1 MALFSINLQT
11 GTLADEPEKDIIV
24 GIDLGTTN
32 SLVAFMRDGHPVC
45 VADAHGKNTLVPS
58 VLHFLPQNAQNTEGG
73 VLVGDA
79 AKLKLETDPQNTI
92 YSVKRLMGKAFNDV
106 SNYENYFGYS
116 IIDAPDA
123 DTLVKIRVGDR
134 YYSPIELSSFILKEL
149 KTRIETELKK
159 PISKAVITVPAY
171 FNDAQRQAT
180 RDAGRLAGLDVL
192 RIVNEPTAA
201 ALAYGLDRRGDEA
214 HTIAVYDLGGG
225 TFDVSILQIQDGVFE
240 VLSTNGD
247 TFLGGDDFDR
257 AIIDFWLTQNNVS
270 NDLILNNKELG
281 QSLRLAAEN
290 AKKMLSNPENTEGY
304 FFELKIKNLK
314 LNATNNSEINAI
326 NSELNANN
334 NSKFNSEINL
344 NNSEIN
350 AIKSALITDKF
361 IEKDEEFNSIIFDD
375 ANISLILQLNKTELN
390 NLILPLINK
399 TINCCNLALKDAQL
413 SKTDIQAVVMVGGS
427 TRVPL
432 VKKMVSEFFDKPV
445 FNNINPD
452 EVVALGAAIQADV
465 LAGNQR
471 DILLIDVTPLSLG
484 IETVGGLMDT
494 IIPRNSKIPTKA
506 ARQYTTSVD
515 GQRNLKIAIFQGER
529 DLIVHN
535 RKLGEFILRGI
546 PPMPAGFPKIDIAFY
561 LDADGILRIKAKE
574 ERSGV
579 AQEITVKASYGL
591 SDEEMALML
600 LDSIKNAES
609 DMKIR
614 ALQEARNEGNNI
626 VLASEKFLIQ
636 HTLILSIEEQK
647 ETSKLAQIL
656 RGTIANDDK
665 DAINKAMENLN
676 KFTEPLAHRA
686 MDVTIAEAMKGKAI

>member
-11 GTLADEPEKDIIV
+11 GTIADEPEKDIIV

-32 SLVAFMRDGHPVC
+32 SLVAYMRDGHPVC
-45 VADAHGKNTLVPS
+45 VADKDGKNTLIPS
-58 VLHFLPQNAQNTEGG
+58 VLHFLPQNGKNTEGSPSEQNQAI
-73 VLVGDA
+73 LVGDA
-79 AKLKLETDPQNTI
+79 AKEKLESDPQNTI

-106 SNYENYFGYS
+106 SNYENYFGYK

-123 DTLVKIRVGDR
+123 DTLVKIRVGER

-149 KTRIETELKK
+149 KSRVETELKK

-201 ALAYGLDRRGDEA
+201 ALAYGLDRRGDDA

-240 VLSTNGD
+240 VLATNGD
-247 TFLGGDDFDR
+247 TFLGGDDIDR
-257 AIIDFWLTQNNVS
+257 AIVDYWLSENNVS
-270 NDLILNNKELG
+270 NALIQNDKELG
-281 QSLRLAAEN
+281 QSLRLAAEK
-290 AKKMLSNPENTEGY
+290 AKKMLSNFDELKIQNSKLNAGNNDEKGIYTEGSS
-304 FFELKIKNLK
+304 FELKIKNL
-314 LNATNNSEINAI
+314 
-326 NSELNANN
+326 ELNLDI
-334 NSKFNSEINL
+334 KQFNS
-344 NNSEIN
+344 
-350 AIKSALITDKF
+350 
-361 IEKDEEFNSIIFDD
+361 
-375 ANISLILQLNKTELN
+375 
-390 NLILPLINK
+390 LILPLVQK
-399 TINCCNLALKDAQL
+399 TINCCVSALKDAQL
-413 SKTDIQAVVMVGGS
+413 TKTDIQAVVMVGGS

-515 GQRNLKIAIFQGER
+515 GQRNLKIAIYQGER
-529 DLIVHN
+529 DLVEHN
-535 RKLGEFILRGI
+535 RKLGELVLRGI

-574 ERSGV
+574 LRSEV
-579 AQEITVKASYGL
+579 EQEITVKASYGL
-591 SDEEMALML
+591 TDEEMALML
-600 LDSIKNAES
+600 LDSIRNAEG
-609 DMKIR
+609 DLKIR

-636 HTLILSIEEQK
+636 HKAILSAEEQT
-647 ETSKLAQIL
+647 ETAKLAAIL
-656 RGTIANDDK
+656 RGTISGADK
-665 DAINKAMENLN
+665 DAINKALENLN
-676 KFTEPLAHRA
+676 TFTEPLAHRA
-686 MDVTIAEAMKGKAI
+686 MDVTISEAMMGKAI